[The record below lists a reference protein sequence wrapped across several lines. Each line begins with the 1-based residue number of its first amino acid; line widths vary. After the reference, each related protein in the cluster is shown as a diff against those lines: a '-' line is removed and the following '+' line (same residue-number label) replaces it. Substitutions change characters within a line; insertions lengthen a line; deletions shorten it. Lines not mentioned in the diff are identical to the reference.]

1 MMSIMVMDLLDYALI
16 KAGKFRKHIRLF
28 NIREAREQRRMAST
42 KRVVAQTFSKMV
54 SITYLYAKVF
64 I

>member
-28 NIREAREQRRMAST
+28 NIREAIAN
-42 KRVVAQTFSKMV
+42 V
-54 SITYLYAKVF
+54 IL

>member
-16 KAGKFRKHIRLF
+16 KSGKFRKDIKVF
-28 NIREAREQRRMAST
+28 NIREAIAN
-42 KRVVAQTFSKMV
+42 V
-54 SITYLYAKVF
+54 IL